1 MMENQKGRKL
11 MFLNSDNRGEYTTAE
26 FKDYLAGE
34 GIEYQLSISGRL
46 GHNGEAERMNQILT
60 ECNRS
65 MRLHADIQK
74 DFG

>member
-34 GIEYQLSISGRL
+34 DIKYQLSISGRL
-46 GHNGEAERMNQILT
+46 GHNGEA
-60 ECNRS
+60 
-65 MRLHADIQK
+65 
-74 DFG
+74 